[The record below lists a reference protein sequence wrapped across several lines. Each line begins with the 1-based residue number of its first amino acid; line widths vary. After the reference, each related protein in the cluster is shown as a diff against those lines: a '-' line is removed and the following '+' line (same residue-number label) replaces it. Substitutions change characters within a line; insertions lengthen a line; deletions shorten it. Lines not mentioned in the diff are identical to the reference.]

1 MNKKLFLGMFAAVGA
16 LLATSCTN
24 DRLDVVQASEEAQVT
39 FSLGLEGNIATRAIS
54 DGKSADV
61 LVYAVFDKDGNRLST
76 IDAVTR
82 TGVTFPTNES
92 ITLAKGQTYK
102 VAFWA
107 QDDDCEAYTVNT
119 DEMSVA
125 VDYANTENEVNND
138 ETRDAFFKT
147 VEFTVTGSTSIDV
160 EMKRPFA
167 QINVGV
173 VKEDW
178 DAAVA
183 SGIEIEKSSVVIKN
197 AATSLN
203 LLDGTVGTETVD
215 VSYALNTIPNEKLM
229 VDTDGDGV
237 KEAYN
242 WLSMSYILPADNT
255 TGYAKTTLD
264 NVSFVFAPKNAAYSN
279 IELNQGLNSVP
290 VQRNWRTNILGKL
303 LTGNIT
309 FNIVIDPVYEDD
321 HNVMLPYATINGVA
335 YSSFAE
341 AMAAVQDGETITL
354 EGETTLD
361 GVADGYLFTID
372 GKDITIDLN
381 GYGIVAN
388 VPDVTKNS
396 AIFRVAKNSGLTI
409 TGEGNVKVMTA
420 KAPNVLAAF
429 INNDGGT
436 VNLKGGNWT
445 MTAYDSWQ
453 DALIPTFVDNNSN
466 VNSATLNI
474 YDGTYTFHRNLFRN
488 FANAAGHNNFATVAT
503 MNIYGGT
510 FNGRE
515 SDAGTI
521 WNQKPSSTVPAGAG
535 VINVMG
541 GTFNNVNIDDEFSG
555 VAYVNNNDE
564 LNSALNNVNTHT
576 VMLGAGKYVPSL
588 YPGDIPARKSLTII
602 GSEGTQFAYTGSN
615 YAGQFSLMGF
625 DSITIRNCEILR
637 RENVKNWGMLVFSSS
652 YNPNGVYTLENCTF
666 NGVGTQGIYINE
678 TASGATYNIL
688 NCTFNGDFG
697 SEGAIVIQT
706 NKDVN
711 HIVNVKGCTFNSI
724 PDSSHRIYL
733 TPWDGANSFY
743 YGWTLN
749 TDMKAYTAYDL
760 ATLVAMGYTEIDL
773 ADGEYDVYG
782 CAGKTLTLN
791 GSENAVLKLY
801 NDGEEGCDYAFGGNG
816 TGVGN
821 ITFNG
826 LTINTTGNTGNYK
839 GFAYMKGTFN
849 NCNFVGAYSL
859 NNANDYVFNGCTFD
873 FKNGYFWT
881 WAANSVK
888 FDGCTFNGNSKA
900 ILAHGWASTNIT
912 INDCIF
918 AATEQG
924 FTSGGDNTACVEI
937 DPAGSNTYTINF
949 TGNNSK
955 TSSYAGW
962 TRVKDGS
969 TGHVLTG
976 VN

>member
-1 MNKKLFLGMFAAVGA
+1 MNKKFFLGMLAAAGM
-16 LLATSCTN
+16 LFSTSCMKDEPEFVQTEN
-24 DRLDVVQASEEAQVT
+24 DAQVT
-39 FSLGLEGNIATRAIS
+39 FSLGLEGGISTRAIS

-61 LVYAVFDKDGNRLST
+61 LVYAVFDKDGNRIST

-82 TGVTFPTNES
+82 TGVTFPTTEN
-92 ITLAKGQTYK
+92 ITLAKGQTYM

-107 QDDDCEAYTVNT
+107 QDEDCKAYTLNT
-119 DEMSVA
+119 DEMSVTI
-125 VDYANTENEVNND
+125 DYANNENKVNND

-147 VEFTVTGSTSIDV
+147 VEFTVTGSTSINV

-173 VKEDW
+173 TKEDW

-203 LLDGTVGTETVD
+203 LLDGTVGNETVE
-215 VSYALNTIPNEKLM
+215 VSYALNTIPNEKLN
-229 VDTDGDGV
+229 VDTDGDGT

-242 WLSMSYILPADNT
+242 WLSMSYILPAEAT
-255 TGYAKTTLD
+255 TGYAKTTLE
-264 NVSFVFAPKNAAYSN
+264 NVAFVFSPRNTAYSN
-279 IELNQGLNSVP
+279 IEFNQGLNSVP

-303 LTGNIT
+303 LTGDIT
-309 FNIVIDPVYEDD
+309 FNIVIDEEFEDD
-321 HNVMLPYATINGVA
+321 YNVMVPYATINGVA
-335 YSSFAE
+335 YPSFAA
-341 AMAAVQDGETITL
+341 AMAAVQDGETIKL
-354 EGETTLD
+354 EGETTLN
-361 GVADGYLFTID
+361 GVANSKLFTVN
-372 GKDITIDLN
+372 KNITIDLN
-381 GYGIVAN
+381 GYGFVAN
-388 VPDVTKNS
+388 MPDVTANS
-396 AIFRVAKNSGLTI
+396 SIFEVGNGGELTI
-409 TGEGNVKVMTA
+409 IGEGNVKFIT
-420 KAPNVLAAF
+420 KAALDDLAAF
-429 INNDGGT
+429 INNLGGT

-445 MTAYDSWQ
+445 LTETGDY
-453 DALIPTFVDNNSN
+453 ALIPTFVDNNSN
-466 VNSATLNI
+466 TSNVTLNI
-474 YDGTYTFHRNLFRN
+474 YDGTYTFNRCLFRN
-488 FANAAGHNNFATVAT
+488 FANAAGHNNYATVAT

-510 FNGRE
+510 FNGLE
-515 SDAGTI
+515 SDGGVI
-521 WNQKPSSTVPAGAG
+521 WNQNPRSGDVNVPATAG

-541 GTFNNVNIDDEFSG
+541 GTFNNVVIDDDFSG

-564 LNSALNNVNTHT
+564 LKSALNNANTHT
-576 VMLGAGKYVPSL
+576 VMLGAGKYVASL
-588 YPGDIPARKSLTII
+588 YPGDIPTRKSLTII

-615 YAGQFSLMGF
+615 YAGQFGLAGF
-625 DSITIRNCEILR
+625 DNVTIRNCEILK
-637 RENVKNWGMLVFSSS
+637 RENVKDWGMIVFGSSN
-652 YNPNGVYTLENCTF
+652 NPNGVYTFENCTF

-678 TASGATYNIL
+678 NASGATYNIL
-688 NCTFNGDFG
+688 NCTFDGNFG
-697 SEGAIVIQT
+697 TEGAIVIQA

-711 HIVNVKGCTFNSI
+711 HTVNVQGCTFNNI
-724 PDSSHRIYL
+724 PATSHRIYL
-733 TPWDGANSFY
+733 ASYGGNNFY

-791 GSENAVLKLY
+791 GSNNAVIKLY
-801 NDGEEGCDYAFGGNG
+801 NDGEDGCDYAFGGNG

-826 LTINTTGNTGNYK
+826 LTINTTGNTGSYK

-859 NNANDYVFNGCTFD
+859 NNANDYVFKGCTFD

-881 WAANSVK
+881 WGANSVE

-900 ILAHGWASTNIT
+900 ILAHGWASTEIT

-949 TGNNSK
+949 TGSNSK

-969 TGHVLTG
+969 TGHTITG